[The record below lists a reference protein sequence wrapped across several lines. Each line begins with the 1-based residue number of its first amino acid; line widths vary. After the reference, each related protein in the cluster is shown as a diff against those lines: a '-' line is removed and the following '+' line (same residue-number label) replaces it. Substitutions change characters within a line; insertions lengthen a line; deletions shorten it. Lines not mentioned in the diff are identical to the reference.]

1 MGVNRERGESLV
13 RNVLLF
19 CVLRDDVF
27 EDSWGENRGV
37 LEKAEKYFFLKTCFI
52 SGIRLSQREREREM
66 NARRRER
73 EKGKERRDYL
83 NVDI

>member
-27 EDSWGENRGV
+27 EDSWGENRHRGV

-52 SGIRLSQREREREM
+52 SGIRLSQRERERDEC
-66 NARRRER
+66 ATERER
-73 EKGKERRDYL
+73 ERKEKRD
-83 NVDI
+83 VII

>member
-1 MGVNRERGESLV
+1 MGVNRERGESLI

-52 SGIRLSQREREREM
+52 SGIRLSQRERERDEC
-66 NARRRER
+66 ATERER
-73 EKGKERRDYL
+73 ERKRET
-83 NVDI
+83 

>member
-1 MGVNRERGESLV
+1 MGVNRERGESLI

-19 CVLRDDVF
+19 CVLERMF
-27 EDSWGENRGV
+27 WGQLGR
-37 LEKAEKYFFLKTCFI
+37 KYLGISKTYFI
-52 SGIRLSQREREREM
+52 SSIRLSRERERERDEC
-66 NARRRER
+66 ATERER